1 MLNEELIPDLEKAKL
16 KLTIQ
21 QLQKTIQAFKEYDKE
36 RKKYYSDRLIEL
48 GELKSYIEELED
60 KDSTIPKLKRQ
71 VKAMRLANNR
81 LREQLKKYESK

>member
-16 KLTIQ
+16 KITVQ
-21 QLQKTIQAFKEYDKE
+21 QLQKTIQAFKEYDEE

-71 VKAMRLANNR
+71 IKAMKLANNKLKER
-81 LREQLKKYESK
+81 LKKYESK

>member
-16 KLTIQ
+16 KITVQ
-21 QLQKTIQAFKEYDKE
+21 QLQKTIQAFKGYDEE

-71 VKAMRLANNR
+71 IKAMKLANNKLKER
-81 LREQLKKYESK
+81 LKKYESK